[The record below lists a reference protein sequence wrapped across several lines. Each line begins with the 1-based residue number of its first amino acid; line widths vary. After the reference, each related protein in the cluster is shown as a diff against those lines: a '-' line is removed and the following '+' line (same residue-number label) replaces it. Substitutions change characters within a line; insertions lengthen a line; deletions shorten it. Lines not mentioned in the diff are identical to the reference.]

1 MSEHPINDPQ
11 PTPGAPVSVD
21 VSAADLASARR
32 RRFIKMGAGVIP
44 VALTLTSRPVLATN
58 SQGKCFSASAWGS
71 IQTLIGTNASQY
83 TRKASKAPLVTCYT
97 KAEWI
102 TKANSSTA
110 ACGGW
115 KITSISCTN
124 LSLTEVKKYTVY
136 KACGSTGGT
145 GGVGSSYSVWDML
158 ADSHPTVRCSD
169 PQKALLVAWLNFR
182 ISGTTRTDVCVI
194 DSFSTNQLTL
204 LGDIVAGKSSR
215 GPDGRIW
222 TAVDVQNYLANNF
235 IGRLS

>member
-1 MSEHPINDPQ
+1 MSDHPINDPQ
-11 PTPGAPVSVD
+11 PTPSAPVSVD
-21 VSAADLASARR
+21 ASAPDLASARR

-44 VALTLTSRPVLATN
+44 VALTLSSRPVLATN

-83 TRKASKAPLVTCYT
+83 TRKANNAPTVTCYT
-97 KAEWI
+97 LAEWI
-102 TKANSSTA
+102 AKASSTKAS
-110 ACGGW
+110 CGGW
-115 KITSISCTN
+115 KITAISCAD
-124 LSLTEVKKYTVY
+124 LSLTTVKKYSVY

-158 ADSHPTVRCSD
+158 SDSHPTVRCSSA
-169 PQKALLVAWLNFR
+169 QKSLLVAWLNFR
-182 ISGTTRTDVCVI
+182 ISGATRTDVCVI

-204 LGDIVAGKSSR
+204 LGNIVAGTASR

-222 TAVDVQNYLANNF
+222 TAADVQTYLERNY